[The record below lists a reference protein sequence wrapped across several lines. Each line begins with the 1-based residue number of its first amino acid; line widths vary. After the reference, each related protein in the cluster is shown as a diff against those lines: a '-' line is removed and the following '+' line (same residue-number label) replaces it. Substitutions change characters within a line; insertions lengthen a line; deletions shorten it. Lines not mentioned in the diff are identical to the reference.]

1 MAKVYIG
8 VGHGGSDPGAVSGSH
23 KEKVYAL
30 DIATSQHRNLRV

>member
-8 VGHGGSDPGAVSGSH
+8 VGHGGADPGAVSGSH

-30 DIATSQHRNLRV
+30 DIATSQYRNLCV